1 MAVKTRSSV
10 RKTSKDVVPQEARP
24 DETTDA
30 HSFDELPDES
40 QRLWYA
46 YIKAYKTIT
55 EAMDRE
61 LGGRDLLSLAEYE
74 VVAMVD
80 NAGGRIRFID
90 LAKLTLLS
98 QSRISRQ
105 VDALQRKGLLRREI
119 TDSDRRATYALITPQ
134 GREMLE
140 RTAEAVVQALNTN
153 FYDRIPRSKHK
164 VFQELLDGFL
174 EPHYRL
180 HSGRILNEARA
191 ANGSP
196 PLAQLR

>member
-1 MAVKTRSSV
+1 MAVKSTSSL
-10 RKTSKDVVPQEARP
+10 KQKKEVVPQGGRSENK
-24 DETTDA
+24 DDA
-30 HSFDELPDES
+30 HSFYELPDDS

-61 LGGRDLLSLAEYE
+61 LGGRNLLSLAEYE

-105 VDALQRKGLLRREI
+105 VDTLQHKGLLRREI
-119 TDSDRRATYALITPQ
+119 TDSDRRATFALITPQ
-134 GREMLE
+134 GREMLDK
-140 RTAEAVVQALNTN
+140 TGEAVVQALNTN
-153 FYDRIPRSKHK
+153 FYGRIPEAKHK
-164 VFQELLDGFL
+164 VLQELLEGFL
-174 EPHYRL
+174 EPHYRFQ
-180 HSGRILNEARA
+180 SGRILNEARV
-191 ANGSP
+191 ANGAP
-196 PLAQLR
+196 PLVQIG